1 MKSVGSGFVE
11 YWRREEGIRQ
21 RIQLPLLV
29 AICFFNV
36 NHSAAASLD
45 CSKPE
50 RAIEKLICDDE
61 EIHELNDRMSELYNS
76 ARGDGDTPRNQVLE
90 TSQRVWSEQRDK
102 CNGAELR
109 KCVIKQYNKRIL
121 VLEVVY
127 EQGDGSETLTY
138 RCDDLK
144 NDVKVT
150 FFKTVPPAV
159 RLSVSKGDDVVVAE
173 MQPSDKG
180 ERYVASDGRVWAMI
194 GSEVSLTVSEGK
206 TVRCHLK

>member
-1 MKSVGSGFVE
+1 MKSVVSRFVE

-76 ARGDGDTPRNQVLE
+76 ARGDGDNP
-90 TSQRVWSEQRDK
+90 SQSGARD
-102 CNGAELR
+102 
-109 KCVIKQYNKRIL
+109 
-121 VLEVVY
+121 
-127 EQGDGSETLTY
+127 
-138 RCDDLK
+138 
-144 NDVKVT
+144 
-150 FFKTVPPAV
+150 
-159 RLSVSKGDDVVVAE
+159 
-173 MQPSDKG
+173 
-180 ERYVASDGRVWAMI
+180 
-194 GSEVSLTVSEGK
+194 
-206 TVRCHLK
+206 